1 MLYTL
6 NYSVLERE
14 VYVNYTSIK
23 LKEKLKLKKY
33 RPHSL
38 VEKNKVCL
46 GLEERER
53 DTSPKQEKV
62 LVTNTQVVILTHSP
76 VCCQT
81 KETSTSHK

>member
-46 GLEERER
+46 GLEERE
-53 DTSPKQEKV
+53 TLPQSKKKCWLQIPK
-62 LVTNTQVVILTHSP
+62 LSF
-76 VCCQT
+76 
-81 KETSTSHK
+81 